1 MCLKEKEREMTL
13 QKIAIV
19 GPTTFR
25 IMQCLGNIG
34 TIGSRI
40 SCCNNCR
47 IVLRIVGL
55 IKHDKNAEYT
65 ESSYFQD

>member
-25 IMQCLGNIG
+25 IMQCLGKYWDHWEQNK
-34 TIGSRI
+34 
-40 SCCNNCR
+40 
-47 IVLRIVGL
+47 LL
-55 IKHDKNAEYT
+55 
-65 ESSYFQD
+65 